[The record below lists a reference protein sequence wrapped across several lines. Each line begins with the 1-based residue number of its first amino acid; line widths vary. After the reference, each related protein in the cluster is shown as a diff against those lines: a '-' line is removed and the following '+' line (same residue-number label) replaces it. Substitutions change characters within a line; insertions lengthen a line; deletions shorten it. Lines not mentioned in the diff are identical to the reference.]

1 MRSHPAGFRN
11 LIKYGGWDNAERSA
25 HRSEKYTAGSDN
37 DHASCPV
44 SGLVCVRSP
53 VSSERVGGVYVVEV
67 EKKERRNGRN
77 VQAILRD
84 RHVKVQVGRFPSQ
97 LNRDTA

>member
-1 MRSHPAGFRN
+1 MPGHPAGFRN
-11 LIKYGGWDNAERSA
+11 LIKCGGWNNAERST
-25 HRSEKYTAGSDN
+25 HRPEKCTAGSDN
-37 DHASCPV
+37 DHASSPV

-67 EKKERRNGRN
+67 EKEKRRDGRN
-77 VQAILRD
+77 VQAIPRD
-84 RHVKVQVGRFPSQ
+84 RHVEVQVGRFPSQ